1 MTVNQK
7 DEALA
12 AAVELRWKDAIR
24 INLEILHESKDDS
37 DTINRLAFA
46 YAQTGNTAQALKE
59 YKRVLTIDPY
69 NLIAKKNIER
79 LKLCISS
86 KKKDQP
92 NGIIFVAPDRFLE
105 EPGKTKIVDCV
116 NIAPT
121 SAISQLHS
129 GEELMFK
136 SKKHGVELR
145 RACDNTYVGALPD
158 DIAFRMNHLMSAG
171 NTYCVHVKSMSKNCI
186 SVFIRELSRAKTL
199 KNQPSFIGKTSYIPY
214 SHDDNREKP
223 DVTETGTEHPES
235 EEE

>member
-1 MTVNQK
+1 MTVNLK

-12 AAVELRWKDAIR
+12 AAVELRWEDAIR
-24 INLEILHESKDDS
+24 INREILQNSEEDS

-46 YAQTGNTAQALKE
+46 YAQTGNTTQALKE

-69 NLIAKKNIER
+69 NLITKKNIER
-79 LKLCISS
+79 LKSCASS
-86 KKKDQP
+86 KKKEQP
-92 NGIIFVAPDRFLE
+92 NGIVFVAPDRFLE

-121 SAISQLHS
+121 NAISQLHS
-129 GEELMFK
+129 GEELLFK

-145 RACDNTYVGALPD
+145 RKCDNTYVGALPD
-158 DIAFRMNHLMSAG
+158 DIAFRINHLMSAG

-186 SVFIRELSRAKTL
+186 SVFIRELSRAKAL

-223 DVTETGTEHPES
+223 DVTQTGEES
-235 EEE
+235 NDEQEE

>member
-1 MTVNQK
+1 MTGHSK
-7 DEALA
+7 DDALT
-12 AAVELRWKDAIR
+12 AAVQLRWEDAIQ
-24 INLEILHESKDDS
+24 INLELLQETPDDS

-46 YAQTGNTAQALKE
+46 YSQTGNTLQALKE

-79 LKLCISS
+79 LKSCATS
-86 KKKDQP
+86 KKKEQS

-121 SAISQLHS
+121 NTIVQLHS
-129 GEELMFK
+129 GEELVFK

-145 RACDNTYVGALPD
+145 RKCDNTYVGALPD
-158 DIAFRMNHLMSAG
+158 DIAFRINHLISAG

-214 SHDDNREKP
+214 SHEDTREKP
-223 DVTETGTEHPES
+223 DVSETGAEATDDQED
-235 EEE
+235 